1 MVAHLS
7 IHPWWGPALV
17 WVAFVVGTVPTLVVE
32 DALWLVAAVMIGGLV
47 AANVA
52 VVNLLVLA
60 ARAWVRRRPWAQNR

>member
-1 MVAHLS
+1 MGA
-7 IHPWWGPALV
+7 ALV

-60 ARAWVRRRPWAQNR
+60 ARAWVRRRRWAQNR